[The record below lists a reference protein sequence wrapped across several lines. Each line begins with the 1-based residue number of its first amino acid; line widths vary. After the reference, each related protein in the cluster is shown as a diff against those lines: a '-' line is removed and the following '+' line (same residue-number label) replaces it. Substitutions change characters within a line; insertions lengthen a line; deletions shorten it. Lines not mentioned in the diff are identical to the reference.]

1 MRKASGLGMG
11 VVVVL
16 AVMVSL
22 IVGYTQEARGVVSPS
37 QMATLPDVEAGP
49 GETVLMPVTL
59 SDVGDSDVIAAEMDI
74 TYDPGVVDVA
84 VEGAVSMGAIVPED
98 EGGNKV
104 WDIVYNVVYGDG
116 VAVLK
121 ISMAGSNSLIGSG
134 ELVVIEFQ
142 CTESPNEGGSNTP
155 VAFESMTLNE
165 GQPSVET
172 QDGEIWVFPPPVPD
186 FSGTPAEGPSPLD
199 VQFTD
204 ESTGEIDS
212 WEWDFGDEGTS
223 TEEHPIHE
231 YMEAGIYTVCLT
243 VSGPG
248 GEDTETKVDHIT
260 VYEPC
265 DAAFSGTP
273 TEGTKPLEVQFTD
286 ASTGD
291 FDSWFWNFGDGS
303 ADSTSTAENPS
314 HSYAAAGVYTV
325 CLTVDGPGGEDTE
338 TEVDHITVHDPPA
351 APTGLEAVARPDSV
365 RLNWNP
371 NTEQTLASYEV
382 YRNVDGADP
391 VSIATVNEPGTTY
404 LDEEV
409 ETKTTYYY
417 RLKAVDIWGA
427 KSDFSDEVAATP
439 WPYGD
444 VSGNEAV
451 QAYDAALILQQ
462 TVQIITLPSADWP
475 RFTLEVGDVSGDG
488 TIAAWDASLVLQHVV
503 DLIPV
508 FPVEEGEAPPLSKPV
523 SSTRVVRLESAE
535 HLEDGSFLAP
545 IWIDNMDGVLSGQLE
560 VGYDPAILK
569 VREVR
574 KGALLGAY
582 IFVSNVADRRVLM
595 SFASAVS
602 AQGGGRM
609 AEVVFERV
617 GSESVNVSEVC
628 LDAVQLNEQ
637 SNPVASMISISISG
651 RPAKYGLAQNTPNP
665 FNAQTRMAFDL
676 SATGRVDL
684 SIYNLSGQRV
694 RTLVDEWRESGS
706 YSAVW
711 DGKDRLGR
719 EVASGLYLIRIEVND
734 FVGIRRMVLLR

>member
-22 IVGYTQEARGVVSPS
+22 IVGHTQQAGGVVSPS

-84 VEGAVSMGAIVPED
+84 SEGAVSMGAIVPEGW
-98 EGGNKV
+98 EV
-104 WDIVYNVVYGDG
+104 WYNLVYGNG

-286 ASTGD
+286 ASTGE
-291 FDSWFWNFGDGS
+291 FDSWDWDFGDGG
-303 ADSTSTAENPS
+303 TSTAQSPLLYTYDE
-314 HSYAAAGVYTV
+314 AGVYTV
-325 CLTVDGPGGEDTE
+325 SLTVSGSGGEDTE
-338 TEVDHITVHDPPA
+338 RKVGYITVHDPPA
-351 APTGLEAVARPDSV
+351 APAG
-365 RLNWNP
+365 
-371 NTEQTLASYEV
+371 
-382 YRNVDGADP
+382 
-391 VSIATVNEPGTTY
+391 
-404 LDEEV
+404 
-409 ETKTTYYY
+409 
-417 RLKAVDIWGA
+417 
-427 KSDFSDEVAATP
+427 
-439 WPYGD
+439 
-444 VSGNEAV
+444 
-451 QAYDAALILQQ
+451 
-462 TVQIITLPSADWP
+462 
-475 RFTLEVGDVSGDG
+475 
-488 TIAAWDASLVLQHVV
+488 
-503 DLIPV
+503 
-508 FPVEEGEAPPLSKPV
+508 
-523 SSTRVVRLESAE
+523 
-535 HLEDGSFLAP
+535 
-545 IWIDNMDGVLSGQLE
+545 
-560 VGYDPAILK
+560 
-569 VREVR
+569 
-574 KGALLGAY
+574 
-582 IFVSNVADRRVLM
+582 
-595 SFASAVS
+595 
-602 AQGGGRM
+602 
-609 AEVVFERV
+609 
-617 GSESVNVSEVC
+617 
-628 LDAVQLNEQ
+628 
-637 SNPVASMISISISG
+637 
-651 RPAKYGLAQNTPNP
+651 
-665 FNAQTRMAFDL
+665 
-676 SATGRVDL
+676 
-684 SIYNLSGQRV
+684 
-694 RTLVDEWRESGS
+694 
-706 YSAVW
+706 
-711 DGKDRLGR
+711 
-719 EVASGLYLIRIEVND
+719 
-734 FVGIRRMVLLR
+734 

>member
-1 MRKASGLGMG
+1 LDWDANTEPDLCAYYIYRD
-11 VVVVL
+11 
-16 AVMVSL
+16 
-22 IVGYTQEARGVVSPS
+22 TSPA
-37 QMATLPDVEAGP
+37 ATTLFDS
-49 GETVLMPVTL
+49 TVAQ
-59 SDVGDSDVIAAEMDI
+59 S
-74 TYDPGVVDVA
+74 
-84 VEGAVSMGAIVPED
+84 
-98 EGGNKV
+98 
-104 WDIVYNVVYGDG
+104 
-116 VAVLK
+116 
-121 ISMAGSNSLIGSG
+121 
-134 ELVVIEFQ
+134 
-142 CTESPNEGGSNTP
+142 
-155 VAFESMTLNE
+155 
-165 GQPSVET
+165 
-172 QDGEIWVFPPPVPD
+172 PPP
-186 FSGTPAEGPSPLD
+186 A
-199 VQFTD
+199 
-204 ESTGEIDS
+204 
-212 WEWDFGDEGTS
+212 
-223 TEEHPIHE
+223 
-231 YMEAGIYTVCLT
+231 
-243 VSGPG
+243 
-248 GEDTETKVDHIT
+248 
-260 VYEPC
+260 
-265 DAAFSGTP
+265 
-273 TEGTKPLEVQFTD
+273 
-286 ASTGD
+286 
-291 FDSWFWNFGDGS
+291 
-303 ADSTSTAENPS
+303 
-314 HSYAAAGVYTV
+314 
-325 CLTVDGPGGEDTE
+325 
-338 TEVDHITVHDPPA
+338 
-351 APTGLEAVARPDSV
+351 
-365 RLNWNP
+365 
-371 NTEQTLASYEV
+371 
-382 YRNVDGADP
+382 
-391 VSIATVNEPGTTY
+391 TY
-404 LDEEV
+404 LDTDAV
-409 ETKTTYYY
+409 TKTTYYY
-417 RLKAVDIWGA
+417 RLKAVDTWGGV
-427 KSDFSDEVAATP
+427 SDFSDEVAATP

-545 IWIDNMDGVLSGQLE
+545 IWIDNADGVLSGQLE

-617 GSESVNVSEVC
+617 DSESVNVSEVC

-651 RPAKYGLAQNTPNP
+651 RPAKYVFAQNTPNP

-676 SATGRVDL
+676 SAAGRVDL